1 MIPHILNLR
10 SALPERMILPQPLS
24 FTCSRPLPLI
34 LSSLMKPI
42 PCSFSLPNSQ
52 VRPSIHPS
60 IHPLFLFL
68 SLSHFSHFPVAGF
81 ARDDIVITINGSG
94 TRIEIS
100 WGQPVQKME
109 ITRWTYKKETETRR
123 FKKIFR
129 IPDGVILDEI
139 KATYNDEKSIL
150 KILMPKLEE
159 GILGVGIQEVKE
171 QEAGKA
177 TFESQDSEA
186 EAIPHTPTDLE
197 TPETGKE
204 TKLIE
209 DTHGN
214 GEFGG
219 ENAKQ
224 EAFSKIEYAAE
235 TTPEEIE
242 KLKGN
247 EMEDTDGG
255 SNDYS
260 ESEQLETGATK
271 ATEYEGT
278 KENMNGQIKV
288 PKVTSMEGIEVAEGT
303 SQETAN
309 HQKEKEG
316 NAKEHNGDMATMIK
330 KKPDVKTQP
339 QASIDQE
346 QENFKRNRH
355 TRAELGKPETYRNTR
370 ELKEPEDIEIPYL
383 QSPAHEH
390 EEKEVDQKGKSSQTK
405 DETKEAREECNSPQ
419 KVTHQDSSKEA
430 KQEKKQFKMRI
441 PIIVAGS
448 ALVASLVIVV
458 FSLVKSKKREKNMRG

>member
-1 MIPHILNLR
+1 MDD
-10 SALPERMILPQPLS
+10 S
-24 FTCSRPLPLI
+24 
-34 LSSLMKPI
+34 
-42 PCSFSLPNSQ
+42 
-52 VRPSIHPS
+52 
-60 IHPLFLFL
+60 
-68 SLSHFSHFPVAGF
+68 SHFELKISPTREDDPSSTFELHLLKTTSTHSFFSDETNSMFLLTAKLPGF

-171 QEAGKA
+171 KEAGEA

-219 ENAKQ
+219 ENAKR
-224 EAFSKIEYAAE
+224 EAFSKMEYAAE

-260 ESEQLETGATK
+260 ECEQLETGATK

-309 HQKEKEG
+309 HQEEKGEG
-316 NAKEHNGDMATMIK
+316 KAEEHNGDIATMIK
-330 KKPDVKTQP
+330 KKLDVKTQP
-339 QASIDQE
+339 QASIDQEAQTLE

-355 TRAELGKPETYRNTR
+355 TRAELGKLETYRNTR

-390 EEKEVDQKGKSSQTK
+390 EEKEISD
-405 DETKEAREECNSPQ
+405 
-419 KVTHQDSSKEA
+419 
-430 KQEKKQFKMRI
+430 EKKTTQSGHTTK
-441 PIIVAGS
+441 
-448 ALVASLVIVV
+448 
-458 FSLVKSKKREKNMRG
+458 VKTGRDEVRFQVMGMSKQGHIFLSQ